1 MKRLIFTLAIVF
13 GVVTGVS
20 AQSPGKVWVGG
31 SVGINSS
38 KVKGG
43 ESATSY
49 KIIPELGYVVS
60 DNWGIGIKL
69 GYNHDEE
76 AISISDGSGNLIS
89 GKTKSEG
96 FEVNPFVRYA
106 FIKGDIGGLF
116 IDGGVGYKYAKDKTR
131 DIKTNTYEVGFRP
144 GVSLNVSDK
153 VALTGKFGFLGYEHE
168 KEGDKK
174 TDTFGF
180 NLNMENIQLGVNFVF

>member
-69 GYNHDEE
+69 GYHHDEE
-76 AISISDGSGNLIS
+76 AVLSEKIKKDGF
-89 GKTKSEG
+89 T
-96 FEVNPFVRYA
+96 VNPFVRYA
-106 FIKGDIGGLF
+106 FLKGDIGGLF
-116 IDGGVGYKYAKDKTR
+116 IDGGVGYTYLKNKAK

-180 NLNMENIQLGVNFVF
+180 NLNMENVQLGVNFIF

>member
-1 MKRLIFTLAIVF
+1 MKKLIFTLAIMC

-31 SVGINSS
+31 SVGINTS

-49 KIIPELGYVVS
+49 RIIPEVGYVLS
-60 DNWGIGIKL
+60 DNWGVGIKI
-69 GYNHDEE
+69 GYSHDEK
-76 AISISDGSGNLIS
+76 AIATDLFS
-89 GKTKSEG
+89 GKEKTDG
-96 FEVNPFVRYA
+96 FNVNPFVRYA
-106 FIKGDIGGLF
+106 FLKGDIGGLF
-116 IDGGVGYKYAKDKTR
+116 VDGGVGYKYSKNKAT

-153 VALTGKFGFLGYEHE
+153 VALTGKFGFLGYKHE
-168 KEGDKK
+168 KEGDIK
-174 TDTFGF
+174 TNSFKFD
-180 NLNMENIQLGVNFVF
+180 LSMENIELGMNFVF